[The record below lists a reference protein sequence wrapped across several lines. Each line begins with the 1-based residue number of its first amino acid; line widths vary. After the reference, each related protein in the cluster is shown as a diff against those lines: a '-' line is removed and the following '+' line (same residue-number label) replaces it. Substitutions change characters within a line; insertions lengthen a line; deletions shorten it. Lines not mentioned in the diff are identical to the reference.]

1 MVGLRP
7 FLRDLRALASPY
19 WVSSDRAA
27 GRAPLAAIVAIS
39 LFLVYLNVCLNSW
52 NGDFFNALQDRNEAA
67 FWRLLGDWSVIVL
80 VYVILAWR
88 GSISACG
95 CASAGAPG

>member
-7 FLRDLRALASPY
+7 FLRDLWALTRPY
-19 WVSSDRAA
+19 WVSADRAA
-27 GRAPLAAIVAIS
+27 GRAMLAAIVAIS
-39 LFLVYLNVCLNSW
+39 LLLVYLNVRLNTW

-80 VYVILAWR
+80 VYVIFGLAR
-88 GSISACG
+88 L
-95 CASAGAPG
+95 